1 MAAPLLS
8 TDAQHPILPVTAL
21 TQAGW
26 HLHDKVIISVGH
38 KDVSFDMLCE
48 LLDFGWICKTC
59 ELQGNAQGS
68 CGRKKK
74 ITNLSHERI
83 PCRSKQK
90 NLLHNDQVYLRS
102 RDLRSWLPVVLVEV
116 EV

>member
-21 TQAGW
+21 TQAWW

-48 LLDFGWICKTC
+48 LLDFGWICKT
-59 ELQGNAQGS
+59 A
-68 CGRKKK
+68 
-74 ITNLSHERI
+74 
-83 PCRSKQK
+83 CRSKQK
-90 NLLHNDQVYLRS
+90 NLLHHDQVYLRS